1 MWILWVVQAAS
12 AGGCKAAIGDAVSA
26 WEDLAV
32 PIPTGGATVPA
43 VNDALDAVT
52 AHTAVARALRA
63 ARTRKG
69 RADLSA
75 AVVQATTWLD
85 ANPTA
90 LGAEA
95 ARSAVTEADRSC
107 PP

>member
-1 MWILWVVQAAS
+1 MWILWVMSAAS
-12 AGGCKAAIGDAVSA
+12 AGGCRAAIGDAVSA

-32 PIPTGGATVPA
+32 AIPAGGATVPA

-69 RADLSA
+69 RVELPA
-75 AVVQATTWLD
+75 AITRARAWLD
-85 ANPTA
+85 ANPTS
-90 LGAEA
+90 LGADA
-95 ARSAVTEADRSC
+95 ARSTLTAADETC